1 MLSFSP
7 RRDSGPGGRVHSA
20 TTLRTGGKAW
30 HSFLFYGSKGESS
43 TLLLSFPDQYGFC
56 SILISVRID
65 AKVTK
70 ISKKPYLCTPKNFKL
85 REDEENKCS
94 CDGENKYPI
103 DEKNKYPIDEENK
116 YPIDEENDLSTDE
129 ENNLPCY
136 PVDIAF
142 ACFLQVEKEY
152 GG

>member
-1 MLSFSP
+1 MLSSFYPTDTIVTNWFYYILEIFYYST
-7 RRDSGPGGRVHSA
+7 VYQA
-20 TTLRTGGKAW
+20 TGTSSIQDEAE
-30 HSFLFYGSKGESS
+30 LFVIY
-43 TLLLSFPDQYGFC
+43 
-56 SILISVRID
+56 
-65 AKVTK
+65 
-70 ISKKPYLCTPKNFKL
+70 FKL

>member
-1 MLSFSP
+1 MSDYPMLISNK
-7 RRDSGPGGRVHSA
+7 
-20 TTLRTGGKAW
+20 L
-30 HSFLFYGSKGESS
+30 HSFRNFVS
-43 TLLLSFPDQYGFC
+43 
-56 SILISVRID
+56 
-65 AKVTK
+65 TK
-70 ISKKPYLCTPKNFKL
+70 IHDFSYLCTPENFKL

>member
-1 MLSFSP
+1 MVYVPTTYQNSP
-7 RRDSGPGGRVHSA
+7 
-20 TTLRTGGKAW
+20 
-30 HSFLFYGSKGESS
+30 SS
-43 TLLLSFPDQYGFC
+43 CHYYAS
-56 SILISVRID
+56 SS
-65 AKVTK
+65 
-70 ISKKPYLCTPKNFKL
+70 YLCTPENFKL

-129 ENNLPCY
+129 ENNLPCH